1 MRSRIPPRMDGRRAR
16 TLETLM
22 SILINAY
29 CTHRNPPVLRFP
41 HVLNERRSRNDNG
54 MLDHLEDFIDY
65 VLGRGDQQ
73 MTRVKYHLMRHIQRV
88 QHQLAVTVEIQ
99 HLNVFEEWAQSAN
112 AICFL
117 PDGSVRDPFG
127 RLLIDMD
134 GSDHEETAEVPYPED
149 AVARKARSE
158 LRVQRLGVQV
168 LKSLPPV
175 VGETEVDLRSPAE
188 TARRALALFA
198 TALRAESIAVGSE
211 IPVADMST
219 RLPLAFKSLTPR
231 EAAFMKIEAPDEAM
245 LDAFNWRYES
255 LLALQWALGL
265 APHLPEPTKTCD
277 VTTLARTMVETPDD
291 ELTAGAKLRFP
302 SAILDALDLHF
313 RLHWAIRQATL
324 DGRRTPGGLDPGVVL
339 ERHFALN
346 WLVRF
351 EDAEWDDVDTPT

>member
-1 MRSRIPPRMDGRRAR
+1 
-16 TLETLM
+16 M
-22 SILINAY
+22 SIQINAY

-41 HVLNERRSRNDNG
+41 HVLNERRCRSDEG

-65 VLGRGDQQ
+65 VLSRGDQQ
-73 MTRVKYHLMRHIQRV
+73 MTRVKYHVMRHIQRV
-88 QHQLAVTVEIQ
+88 QHQLAVTVGIQ
-99 HLNVFEEWAQSAN
+99 HLNVFEEWAQAAN
-112 AICFL
+112 AICLL

-127 RLLIDMD
+127 RLLIDID
-134 GSDHEETAEVPYPED
+134 GGDREEMAEVPYPED
-149 AVARKARSE
+149 AMARKARSE

-175 VGETEVDLRSPAE
+175 VGEVEAALRDPDE
-188 TARRALALFA
+188 IARRALALFV

-211 IPVADMST
+211 VLVADMRSQ
-219 RLPLAFKSLTPR
+219 LPLAFKSLTPR

-245 LDAFNWRYES
+245 LDVFNWRYES
-255 LLALQWALGL
+255 LFTLQWALGL
-265 APHLPEPTKTCD
+265 TPHLSEPTKTCD
-277 VTTLARTMVETPDD
+277 VTALARIMVETPDD

-313 RLHWAIRQATL
+313 RLHWAIRQAAL
-324 DGRRTPGGLDPGVVL
+324 DGRRLPGGLIPNVVQ
-339 ERHFALN
+339 ERHSALN